1 MAVQF
6 DLTNMTN
13 INDLL
18 SEFVMMWVL
27 IDPIGTIPVFLA
39 ATGGYLVQYRTEIAI
54 RAVVLAGVILIF
66 FIIGGQI
73 LLQALGISLPSFQI
87 AGSVVLF
94 LFALTMIFGE
104 PKSEVE
110 VAEAASVEHVRRVAV
125 YPLAIPS
132 IASPGAMLGA
142 VLLND
147 SPHFLL
153 GEHLTSVATTVVVLV
168 ATLVLLLAAGRVYK
182 LIGELGVS
190 VLGRIMGLILAAVAV
205 NNMLDA
211 ISTLFKLGW
220 E

>member
-1 MAVQF
+1 MF

-39 ATGGYLVQYRTEIAI
+39 ATGGYLAQYRTEIAI

-110 VAEAASVEHVRRVAV
+110 IAEAASVEHVRRVAV
-125 YPLAIPS
+125 YPLAIPVDRE
-132 IASPGAMLGA
+132 PGRHARRGA
-142 VLLND
+142 
-147 SPHFLL
+147 PQRQPAFP
-153 GEHLTSVATTVVVLV
+153 
-168 ATLVLLLAAGRVYK
+168 AGRAPDERRHHRRRPRSRRWRSC
-182 LIGELGVS
+182 LPP
-190 VLGRIMGLILAAVAV
+190 VA
-205 NNMLDA
+205 
-211 ISTLFKLGW
+211 STS
-220 E
+220 